1 MQKLAEVCIKRPV
14 FATMVVMALVVIG
27 SASWMRLGVDRFP
40 AVDLP
45 TVSVRVELP
54 GASIEETETQLA
66 QRLEEQT
73 NTIQGINEL
82 RSICG
87 PGTVIVIVTFNLNRQ
102 IDVAAQ
108 DVRDKVAIAVRNMP
122 REILPPIIAKFDN
135 DQAPVV
141 TIALSGERSLRELT
155 EIADK
160 QVRPQ
165 LERSTGVGEV
175 RIVGGLLRSVNIWV
189 DPDRLAAYQI
199 PITNV
204 RDAIVR
210 QNADLPGGN
219 VTAGLNE
226 ASLRTMGRIAEPRS
240 FNDLVVAT
248 LHGVPVR
255 VRDIGCAE
263 DGTTEPRPAARR
275 NGVPT
280 VIMEVRRQS
289 GENTVAV
296 IEGVKGKLVR
306 LRDQVPPDVKL
317 EVIRDQSRYIYA
329 ALHEINLHLVLG
341 SILASLVVLAFM
353 RSWRSTFIAAV
364 AIPTSVVSALRMI
377 WARNFTLNSVTMLA
391 LVLMVGIVIDDAIV
405 VLENVFRFV
414 EEKKMRPFEAAR
426 EATADIGLAVMATTF
441 SLVVIFVPVSF
452 MSSISGRFLYQFG
465 LTAAVSVL
473 VSLLVSFSLI
483 PMMCARLLRT
493 EDAASG
499 HAAEGALAAS
509 RGGFYA
515 WLDRGYAWS
524 LALSMRHRWVIVVI
538 SALTLAA
545 AVPIYR
551 QVKQEYIP
559 TDVDESEFEVLVFGP
574 ENMSLAAMDEA
585 MQALSKEAR
594 ETKGVALILASGG
607 GSFLGKVNQGY
618 MYVRTVSHEERTV
631 TPGRL
636 WKGLIHGRPL
646 EAFQGNY
653 AQREVMMALRQRFKK
668 FTDMRTQVRNI
679 AGFNIGGGTFDVDL
693 ALRGPELEKL
703 AVYGETLKQKARQL
717 GGIVDVDTT
726 LRLDKPE
733 LRVTIDRQRA
743 ADLRVDT
750 SQIATAL
757 RLMVGG
763 DDQVSRFHDPENNED
778 YDVQI
783 RLMPEFRGN
792 LSTISRLYVSR
803 DTTSTNAATGAPAQI
818 NLAPGGGLVRLDNVV
833 KIERAA
839 IASRID
845 RTDRQRE
852 TRVRAMIAPGYGQA
866 DRIEALKKAAAGMN
880 MPAAYQTF
888 VTGKA
893 REMEKTFTEFL
904 WVFLLSVV
912 FMYMILASQF
922 ESMIHPLT
930 ILLSLPLSVPFALF
944 SLWYTGNTLNLYSAL
959 GILVLFGV
967 VKKNA
972 ILQIDHMN
980 NLRAHG
986 MDRLA
991 AIMQGNRDR
1000 LRPILMTTLA
1010 LVAGMLPLWVGTGPG
1025 TEERRAIAVVVIGG
1039 QMLSLLLT
1047 LLVTPVAYSLFE
1059 DAARVLQLSTPSLA
1073 PWRGLARQGEH
1084 RAWRHRLRRAWRR
1097 PPARSPA
1104 PSTTECRGADA
1115 ASRSTLGSDFAART
1129 RHSVGSF
1136 VRQMPELV
1144 RALGFPG
1151 RVPSSASP
1159 RFWLFARHPR

>member
-14 FATMVVMALVVIG
+14 FATMLIMAFVVVGA
-27 SASWMRLGVDRFP
+27 ASWFKLGVDRFP

-54 GASIEETETQLA
+54 GASTEELETQVA
-66 QRLEEQT
+66 QRLEEQI

-82 RSICG
+82 RSISG
-87 PGTVIVIVTFNLNRQ
+87 NGAAVVIVTFNLNRQ

-108 DVRDKVAIAVRNMP
+108 DVRDKVAIAMRSLP
-122 REILPPIIAKFDN
+122 REILPPIVSKFDN

-141 TIALSGERSLRELT
+141 TIALSGDRSIRELT
-155 EIADK
+155 ELADK
-160 QVRPQ
+160 TVRPV
-165 LERSTGVGEV
+165 LERSSGVGEV
-175 RIVGGLLRSVNIWV
+175 RIVGGLLRAVNVWL

-204 RDAIVR
+204 RDAVVR

-226 ASLRTMGRIAEPRS
+226 SSLRTMGRIAAPRS

-248 LHGVPVR
+248 LNGVPIR
-255 VRDIGCAE
+255 VRDIGYAE
-263 DGTTEPRPAARR
+263 DGTKEQRSAARL

-296 IEGVKGKLVR
+296 IEGVKAKLAR
-306 LRDQVPPDVKL
+306 LRGQVPPDVKL

-364 AIPTSVVSALRMI
+364 AIPTSVISAFGMM
-377 WARNFTLNSVTMLA
+377 WALNFTLNSVTMLA

-473 VSLLVSFSLI
+473 VSLLVSFSLT
-483 PMMCARLLRT
+483 PMMCARLLRA

-499 HAAEGALAAS
+499 HGDGHAGS

-515 WLDRGYAWS
+515 WIDRAYTWS
-524 LALSMRHRWVIVVI
+524 LALAMRRRWAVVVI
-538 SALTLAA
+538 SVLTLLATI
-545 AVPIYR
+545 PIYR

-559 TDVDESEFEVLVFGP
+559 SDVDESEFEVLIFGP

-585 MQALSKEAR
+585 VQAIAREAR
-594 ETKGVALILASGG
+594 ATKGVALTLASAGG
-607 GSFLGKVNQGY
+607 GFLTKVNQGY
-618 MYVRTVSHEERTV
+618 MYVRTVPHWERTL
-631 TPGRL
+631 TPERI

-653 AQREVMMALRQRFKK
+653 SQRDVMMALRQKFRK

-703 AVYGETLKQKARQL
+703 AEYGETLKVKAREL

-733 LRVTIDRQRA
+733 LRVAIDRQRA

-750 SQIATAL
+750 QQIASAL

-763 DDQVSRFHDPENNED
+763 DDQVSRFHDPIVNDD

-783 RLMPEFRGN
+783 RLMPQFRGN

-803 DTTSTNAATGAPAQI
+803 DTTSTNAATGAAAQV

-833 KIERAA
+833 KIERAST
-839 IASRID
+839 ASRID

-852 TRVRAMIAPGYGQA
+852 TRLRAGIAPGYGQA
-866 DRIEALKKAAAGMN
+866 DRIEALKKLVADMN
-880 MPAAYQTF
+880 LPSSYQTF

-904 WVFLLSVV
+904 WVFLLSFV

-922 ESMIHPLT
+922 ESLIHPLT

-980 NLRAHG
+980 SLRAHG
-986 MDRLA
+986 MDRMS

-1025 TEERRAIAVVVIGG
+1025 SEERRAIAVVVIGG
-1039 QMLSLLLT
+1039 QTLCLLLT

-1059 DAARVLQLSTPSLA
+1059 DAAQALKLSAPSLA
-1073 PWRGLARQGEH
+1073 PWRRLARQGER

-1097 PPARSPA
+1097 TPAREIS
-1104 PSTTECRGADA
+1104 GGGD
-1115 ASRSTLGSDFAART
+1115 D
-1129 RHSVGSF
+1129 
-1136 VRQMPELV
+1136 
-1144 RALGFPG
+1144 
-1151 RVPSSASP
+1151 
-1159 RFWLFARHPR
+1159 

>member
-14 FATMVVMALVVIG
+14 FATMLVMAFVVVG
-27 SASWMRLGVDRFP
+27 AASWFRLGVDRFP

-45 TVSVRVELP
+45 TVNVRVELP
-54 GASIEETETQLA
+54 GASSEEVETQVA
-66 QRLEEQT
+66 QKLEEQI
-73 NTIQGINEL
+73 NTIQGIQEL

-87 PGTVIVIVTFNLNRQ
+87 PGAAIVIVTFNLNRQ

-108 DVRDKVAIAVRNMP
+108 DVRDKVAIAIRNLP
-122 REILPPIIAKFDN
+122 REILPPVVSKFDN

-160 QVRPQ
+160 VARPQ
-165 LERSTGVGEV
+165 LERSAGVGEV
-175 RIVGGLLRSVNIWV
+175 RIVGGLPRAVNVWV

-204 RDAIVR
+204 RDAVVR

-226 ASLRTMGRIAEPRS
+226 ASLRTMGRIAEPRA

-248 LHGVPVR
+248 LNGVPVR
-255 VRDIGCAE
+255 VSDIGYAE
-263 DGTTEPRPAARR
+263 DGTKEQRSAARLD
-275 NGVPT
+275 GVPT
-280 VIMEVRRQS
+280 VIMEMRRQS

-296 IEGVKGKLVR
+296 IEGVKAKLAR

-317 EVIRDQSRYIYA
+317 AVIRDQSRYIYA

-364 AIPTSVVSALRMI
+364 AIPTSVVSAFGMM
-377 WARNFTLNSVTMLA
+377 WALNFTLNSVTMLA

-473 VSLLVSFSLI
+473 VSLLVSFSLT
-483 PMMCARLLRT
+483 PMMCARLLRA

-499 HAAEGALAAS
+499 HAAEGAHAGS

-515 WLDRGYAWS
+515 WLDRGYSWS
-524 LALSMRHRWVIVVI
+524 LALAMRHRWVIVVI
-538 SALTLAA
+538 SAITLASA
-545 AVPIYR
+545 IPIYR

-559 TDVDESEFEVLVFGP
+559 SDVDESEFEVLVFGP
-574 ENMSLAAMDEA
+574 EHMSLAAMDEA
-585 MQALSKEAR
+585 MQALAKEAR
-594 ETKGVALILASGG
+594 ETKGVALTLASAGG
-607 GSFLGKVNQGY
+607 NFLSKVSQGY
-618 MYVRTVSHEERTV
+618 MYVRTVSHEERTL
-631 TPGRL
+631 TPARV
-636 WKGLIHGRPL
+636 WNGLIHGRPL

-653 AQREVMMALRQRFKK
+653 KQREVMMALRQRFRK
-668 FTDMRTQVRNI
+668 FSDMRTQVRNI
-679 AGFNIGGGTFDVDL
+679 AGFNIGGGTFEVDL

-703 AVYGETLKQKARQL
+703 AEYGETLKLKAREL

-733 LRVTIDRQRA
+733 LRVAIDRQRA

-750 SQIATAL
+750 QQIATAL

-763 DDQVSRFHDPENNED
+763 DDQVSRFHDPVVNDD

-803 DTTSTNAATGAPAQI
+803 DTTSTNAATGAPAQV

-833 KIERAA
+833 KIERTAT
-839 IASRID
+839 ASRID

-852 TRVRAMIAPGYGQA
+852 TRLRAGIAPGYGQA
-866 DRIEALKKAAAGMN
+866 DRIEALKKAAAGLN

-922 ESMIHPLT
+922 ESLIHPLT

-986 MDRLA
+986 MDRAA

-1025 TEERRAIAVVVIGG
+1025 SEERRAIAVVVIGG
-1039 QMLSLLLT
+1039 QTLCLLLT

-1059 DAARVLQLSTPSLA
+1059 DAARALRLSTPSLA
-1073 PWRGLARQGEH
+1073 PWRRLVRQGER

-1097 PPARSPA
+1097 APARG
-1104 PSTTECRGADA
+1104 E
-1115 ASRSTLGSDFAART
+1115 
-1129 RHSVGSF
+1129 
-1136 VRQMPELV
+1136 
-1144 RALGFPG
+1144 
-1151 RVPSSASP
+1151 
-1159 RFWLFARHPR
+1159 

>member
-14 FATMVVMALVVIG
+14 FATMIVMALVVVG
-27 SASWMRLGVDRFP
+27 AASYFRLGVDRFP

-45 TVSVRVELP
+45 TVTVRVELP
-54 GASIEETETQLA
+54 GASTEEIETQVT
-66 QRLEEQT
+66 QRLEEQI
-73 NTIQGINEL
+73 NTIQGIQEL
-82 RSICG
+82 RSIST
-87 PGTVIVIVTFNLNRQ
+87 PGNSLIIVTFVLSRA

-108 DVRDKVAIAVRNMP
+108 DVRDKVSIAQRNLP
-122 REILPPIIAKFDN
+122 RDVKPAIIAKFDN
-135 DQAPVV
+135 DQAPVL
-141 TIALSGERSLRELT
+141 TIALASDRSLRELT

-160 QVRPQ
+160 IARPQ
-165 LERSTGVGEV
+165 LERSPGVGEV
-175 RIVGGLLRSVNIWV
+175 RIVGGLPRAINVWV
-189 DPDRLAAYQI
+189 DADRLAAYQL
-199 PITNV
+199 PITSV
-204 RDAIVR
+204 RDALVR

-219 VTAGLNE
+219 VTSGLNE
-226 ASLRTMGRIAEPRS
+226 ASLRTMGRMADPRA

-248 LHGVPVR
+248 LGGSPVR
-255 VRDIGCAE
+255 VRDLGYAE
-263 DGTTEPRPAARR
+263 DGTKEQRSAARL

-280 VIMEVRRQS
+280 VIVEIRRQS

-296 IEGVKGKLVR
+296 IEGVKKSLAR
-306 LRDQVPPDVKL
+306 LTVQVPPDVKL
-317 EVIRDQSRYIYA
+317 EIIRDQSRYIYA

-364 AIPTSVVSALRMI
+364 AIPTSVISAFGMMWML
-377 WARNFTLNSVTMLA
+377 NFTLNSVTMLA

-426 EATADIGLAVMATTF
+426 EATADIGLAVMATTL

-465 LTAAVSVL
+465 LTAAVSVM
-473 VSLLVSFSLI
+473 VSLLVSFSLT

-493 EDAASG
+493 EDAAGG
-499 HAAEGALAAS
+499 HGGHGEGEAAS
-509 RGGFYA
+509 RSGFYG
-515 WLDRGYAWS
+515 WLDRGYTWS
-524 LALSMRHRWVIVVI
+524 LRWSMAHRWVIVLI
-538 SALTLAA
+538 SLACIVA

-559 TDVDESEFEVLVFGP
+559 SDVDESEFEVIVFGP
-574 ENMSLAAMDEA
+574 EGMSLAAMDDA
-585 MQALSKEAR
+585 MQALAKEAR
-594 ETKGVALILASGG
+594 ETRGVALTLASGG
-607 GSFLGKVNQGY
+607 GSFLNKVNQGY
-618 MYVRTVSHEERTV
+618 MYVRTVPHTERTF
-631 TPGRL
+631 TPERL
-636 WKGLIHGRPL
+636 WHSIIHGRPL
-646 EAFQGNY
+646 DAFRNNY
-653 AQREVMMALRQRFKK
+653 TQRDIVLALRQRFRK
-668 FTDMRTQVRNI
+668 FRDMRTQIRNI
-679 AGFNIGGGTFDVDL
+679 AGFNIGGGTFDIDL

-703 AVYGETLKQKARQL
+703 AEYGAVLKERAKEL
-717 GGIVDVDTT
+717 GGIVDADTT
-726 LRLDKPE
+726 LQLDKPE
-733 LRVTIDRQRA
+733 LRVVIDRQRA

-750 SQIATAL
+750 EQIATAL

-763 DDQVSRFHDPENNED
+763 DDQVSRFHDPSVNDD

-783 RLMPEFRGN
+783 RLLDKFRGD
-792 LSTISRLYVSR
+792 LGTISRLYVSR
-803 DTTSTNAATGAPAQI
+803 DSVSTNAATGAPAQVG
-818 NLAPGGGLVRLDNVV
+818 LAPGGGLVRLDNLV
-833 KIERAA
+833 KIERTAT
-839 IASRID
+839 ASRID

-852 TRVRAMIAPGYGQA
+852 VRLRAGIAPGYGQA
-866 DRIEALKKAAAGMN
+866 DRIEALKKAAADMK
-880 MPAAYQTF
+880 MPIAYSTF

-893 REMEKTFTEFL
+893 KEMEKTFTEFL
-904 WVFLLSVV
+904 WVFLLSAI

-922 ESMIHPLT
+922 ESVIHPLT

-986 MDRLA
+986 MDRAA

-1025 TEERRAIAVVVIGG
+1025 AEERRAIAVVVIGG
-1039 QMLSLLLT
+1039 QTLCLLLT

-1059 DAARVLQLSTPSLA
+1059 DAAHALRLSAPSLA
-1073 PWRGLARQGEH
+1073 PWRRLARRDE
-1084 RAWRHRLRRAWRR
+1084 RRAAWRQRLRRPWRR
-1097 PPARSPA
+1097 STPASEISGGTNGPA
-1104 PSTTECRGADA
+1104 
-1115 ASRSTLGSDFAART
+1115 
-1129 RHSVGSF
+1129 
-1136 VRQMPELV
+1136 
-1144 RALGFPG
+1144 
-1151 RVPSSASP
+1151 
-1159 RFWLFARHPR
+1159 

>member
-14 FATMVVMALVVIG
+14 FATMLIMALVVVG
-27 SASWMRLGVDRFP
+27 AVSWFRLGVDRFP

-45 TVSVRVELP
+45 TVSVRTELP
-54 GASIEETETQLA
+54 GASTEEIETQVA
-66 QRLEEQT
+66 QRLEEQI
-73 NTIQGINEL
+73 NTIQGIQEM
-82 RSICG
+82 RSISG
-87 PGTVIVIVTFNLNRQ
+87 PGAAVVIVTFNLNRQ

-108 DVRDKVAIAVRNMP
+108 DVRDKVAIAIRNLP
-122 REILPPIIAKFDN
+122 REILPPIISKFDN
-135 DQAPVV
+135 DQAPVL
-141 TIALSGERSLRELT
+141 TIALSGERSIRELT

-160 QVRPQ
+160 TVRPL
-165 LERSTGVGEV
+165 LERSAGVGEV
-175 RIVGGLLRSVNIWV
+175 RIVGGLLRALNVWV

-204 RDAIVR
+204 RDAVVR

-219 VTAGLNE
+219 VTSGLNE
-226 ASLRTMGRIAEPRS
+226 ASLRTMGRIADPRS

-248 LHGVPVR
+248 LSSVPVR
-255 VRDIGCAE
+255 VRDIGYAE
-263 DGTTEPRPAARR
+263 DGTKEQRSAARL

-296 IEGVKGKLVR
+296 IEGVKAKLER
-306 LRDQVPPDVKL
+306 LRAVVPPNVTL
-317 EVIRDQSRYIYA
+317 AVIRDQSRYIYA

-364 AIPTSVVSALRMI
+364 AIPTSVISAFGMM
-377 WARNFTLNSVTMLA
+377 WALNFTLNSVTMLA

-441 SLVVIFVPVSF
+441 SLVVIFVPVAF

-465 LTAAVSVL
+465 ITAAVSVL
-473 VSLLVSFSLI
+473 VSLLVSFSLT
-483 PMMCARLLRT
+483 PMMCARLLRAQ
-493 EDAASG
+493 DAASG
-499 HAAEGALAAS
+499 HAVEGAHAGS

-524 LALSMRHRWVIVVI
+524 LALAMRRRWVIVGI
-538 SALTLAA
+538 SVLTMLA
-545 AVPIYR
+545 AVPLYR

-559 TDVDESEFEVLVFGP
+559 SDVDESEFEVIIFGP
-574 ENMSLAAMDEA
+574 EKMSLAAMDEA
-585 MQALSKEAR
+585 VQALAKEAR
-594 ETKGVALILASGG
+594 ATRGVALTLASAGG
-607 GSFLGKVNQGY
+607 GFLSKVSQGY
-618 MYVRTVSHEERTV
+618 MYVRTVPHQERTLTAARV
-631 TPGRL
+631 WR
-636 WKGLIHGRPL
+636 GLVNGRPL
-646 EAFQGNY
+646 EGFQGNY
-653 AQREVMMALRQRFKK
+653 SQRDVMMALRQRFRK
-668 FTDMRTQVRNI
+668 FTDIRTQVRNI

-703 AVYGETLKQKARQL
+703 NEYGEILKKKAREL
-717 GGIVDVDTT
+717 GGVLDVDTT

-733 LRVTIDRQRA
+733 LRVAIDRQRA

-750 SQIATAL
+750 AQIATAL

-763 DDQVSRFHDPENNED
+763 DDQVSRFRDPVVNED
-778 YDVQI
+778 YDVQV
-783 RLMPEFRGN
+783 RLMPQFRGN

-803 DTTSTNAATGAPAQI
+803 ESSASNSATGAAAQV
-818 NLAPGGGLVRLDNVV
+818 NLAPGGGLVRLDNVI
-833 KIERAA
+833 KIEPAST
-839 IASRID
+839 ASRID

-852 TRVRAMIAPGYGQA
+852 TRLRAQIAPGYGQA
-866 DRIEALKKAAAGMN
+866 DRIEALKKVVVGMN
-880 MPAAYQTF
+880 LPPAYQTF

-893 REMEKTFTEFL
+893 REMEKTFREFL

-922 ESMIHPLT
+922 ESLIHPLT
-930 ILLSLPLSVPFALF
+930 ILLSLPLSVPFALL

-980 NLRAHG
+980 SLRAHG
-986 MDRLA
+986 MDRA
-991 AIMQGNRDR
+991 SAIMQGNRDR

-1010 LVAGMLPLWVGTGPG
+1010 LVAGMLPLWAGTGPG
-1025 TEERRAIAVVVIGG
+1025 SEERRAIAVVVIGG
-1039 QMLSLLLT
+1039 QTLCLLLT

-1059 DAARVLQLSTPSLA
+1059 DAAQKLRLSAPSMA
-1073 PWRGLARQGEH
+1073 PWRRLAREGE
-1084 RAWRHRLRRAWRR
+1084 RRAWRQR
-1097 PPARSPA
+1097 
-1104 PSTTECRGADA
+1104 
-1115 ASRSTLGSDFAART
+1115 L
-1129 RHSVGSF
+1129 RHPW
-1136 VRQMPELV
+1136 R
-1144 RALGFPG
+1144 
-1151 RVPSSASP
+1151 RVPSREIPSGANGDD
-1159 RFWLFARHPR
+1159 